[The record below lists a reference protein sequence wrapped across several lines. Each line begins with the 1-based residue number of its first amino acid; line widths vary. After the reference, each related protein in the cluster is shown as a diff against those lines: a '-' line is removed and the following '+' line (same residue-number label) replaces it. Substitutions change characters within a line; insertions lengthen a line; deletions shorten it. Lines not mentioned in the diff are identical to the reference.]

1 MAVLFQYKPLALVI
15 QLLLSLHFM
24 NFLSLRQIQKRYGDY
39 TASDN
44 IDIEIP
50 KGKIFGLLGPNGA
63 GKTTL
68 IRMIT
73 RIIYPDSGQILF
85 NGEPISDAHTER
97 IGYMPEERGLYKKM
111 KVGEH
116 LVYLCRLKGFTK
128 ADAKA
133 KVDFWLK
140 RFEAE
145 NWYNKNVEE
154 LSKGMSQKV
163 QFIATIIHNPDLLIL
178 DEPFSGLDPIN
189 SKLIEEE
196 IYQLKKEGKTIIFST
211 HRMEQVEEICDE
223 IVLVNKGKKV
233 LEGGVKELKQRFKE
247 NKYRLTYN
255 GSLPDWVEEKY
266 NITMKGEGESEI
278 AFDAQHPKKEML
290 QSLLNAGIDIT
301 GFNEILPG
309 INEIFIRTVE
319 GAKV

>member
-1 MAVLFQYKPLALVI
+1 MP
-15 QLLLSLHFM
+15 LLSLQHIVK
-24 NFLSLRQIQKRYGDY
+24 QYGTY
-39 TASDN
+39 RASD
-44 IDIEIP
+44 DVSFEIP

-73 RIIYPDSGQILF
+73 RILYPDSGNILF
-85 NGEPISDAHTER
+85 NGEQLTDKHTET

-116 LVYLCRLKGFTK
+116 LIYLGRLKGLSK
-128 ADAKA
+128 QQAREN
-133 KVDFWLK
+133 VNYWLK
-140 RFEAE
+140 RFEIE
-145 NWYNKNVEE
+145 NWENKLIEE

-163 QFIATIIHNPDLLIL
+163 QFIATVLHNPELLIL

-196 IYQLKKEGKTIIFST
+196 IHSLSQQGKTIIFST

-223 IVLVNKGKKV
+223 IVLVNKGKKI

-247 NKYRLTYN
+247 NKFRISFN
-255 GSLPDWVEEKY
+255 G
-266 NITMKGEGESEI
+266 EI
-278 AFDAQHPKKEML
+278 NND
-290 QSLLNAGIDIT
+290 LLNNLDVVENNAGEVVVKFSEEHRGNELLKLFVGQGMEVT
-301 GFNEILPG
+301 SFNELLPS
-309 INEIFIRTVE
+309 INEIFIKSVN
-319 GAKV
+319 GK